1 MRTGVPQPK
10 AFVPAR
16 RAVRGEGLP
25 RVAAR
30 PCRDSAA
37 WCFDLIRT
45 AIPNNG
51 GRILKKKKRV
61 GAGAHLSGRRGGRR
75 REGGLIAAGVPRAS
89 GPRAALPPSR
99 SAVRVSAG
107 QRRGEV
113 PQLPVGS
120 RCRTFRLD
128 IRKERVYVSWKRS
141 QEYQKNVFFFFFF
154 FFFDQRSHSFTRME
168 SKVPVFC
175 HSQDRVQPAS
185 QNAFCYLLSLELAV
199 I

>member
-51 GRILKKKKRV
+51 GRILKKKKKSGCGCASLREE
-61 GAGAHLSGRRGGRR
+61 GRKEEGRRSHRGGGAPRLWAAGGSPSLPQRCAGLRR
-75 REGGLIAAGVPRAS
+75 AETRRSASVARRVAVPYVPFGHPQGARLCQLETVAGVP
-89 GPRAALPPSR
+89 
-99 SAVRVSAG
+99 
-107 QRRGEV
+107 E
-113 PQLPVGS
+113 
-120 RCRTFRLD
+120 
-128 IRKERVYVSWKRS
+128 KR
-141 QEYQKNVFFFFFF
+141 VFFFFFF
-154 FFFDQRSHSFTRME
+154 LF
-168 SKVPVFC
+168 
-175 HSQDRVQPAS
+175 
-185 QNAFCYLLSLELAV
+185 
-199 I
+199 